1 MKDNIL
7 NELRQQYEIV
17 AVDDYEQ
24 IPGRVYISKQ
34 TNEVNELTEVIGI
47 DLYKPEVSP
56 PQKIGSYLKFMSP
69 LRMILPEK
77 DDIESMWRRIA
88 RLPEIQFEELLRI
101 TKGLPEIN
109 DEGYLKY
116 YDLENYIFTTVHEKF
131 QKNGSINAEDFFCI
145 VIWKANR
152 AKSNIAK
159 LLLKRFNS
167 LEIAAKTITGFLS
180 NENISDYDRF
190 KYMLDEGFSL
200 PMLSAV
206 LTVLFPDR
214 FTIYDYRVCS
224 HPEFKEFEKLAY
236 KMVNTE
242 KYWELYQDYKKAVIR
257 NTPSWMNLRQKDQY
271 LWGKS
276 FALQLMNDVQK
287 QFEKTIIFN

>member
-1 MKDNIL
+1 MRNNIL
-7 NELRQQYEIV
+7 NDLRQQYEIV
-17 AVDDYEQ
+17 AVYDYVQ
-24 IPGRVYISKQ
+24 IPIRVYLAKP
-34 TNEVNELTEVIGI
+34 TNQVNELTEVIGI
-47 DLYKPEVSP
+47 DLDRPAVWP
-56 PQKIGSYLKFMSP
+56 PQRIGSYLKFMSP

-88 RLPEIQFEELLRI
+88 QLPEIQFEELLRI

-116 YDLENYIFTTVHEKF
+116 YDLENYIFTTVREKF

-152 AKSNIAK
+152 AKSNIAR
-159 LLLKRFNS
+159 LLLKKFNS
-167 LEIAAKTITGFLS
+167 LEIASKTITGFLG
-180 NENISDYDRF
+180 NENMNDYDRF
-190 KYMLDEGFSL
+190 KYLLDNGFSL
-200 PMLSAV
+200 PMLSAI
-206 LTVLFPDR
+206 LTVLYPDR

-236 KMVNTE
+236 KMVDTE

-276 FALQLMNDVQK
+276 FGLQLKNDLS
-287 QFEKTIIFN
+287 INFNRYV